1 MSKRTQSIRSLFAAG
16 DGDAPQGSAR
26 TPVQRVTSGAVRSL
40 QDTFSDVERDYEALK
55 RRVADGE
62 LPVELDPL
70 TVDPSP
76 FSDRFSDHDRTEID
90 ALITSIRE
98 NGQEIPILVRPHP
111 TLAGRYQ
118 IAYGHRRLRAVT
130 ELGLQVKAF
139 VRELDDSR
147 LVVAQG
153 IENSAR
159 EDLSFVERAAFANKL
174 EAAGFQRQLIQSA
187 LSVDRAEVSKLISV
201 AQAIPDWTLAAIG
214 RAPKIGR
221 GRWQEFAELLQQA
234 DAETKIRKA
243 IDEKSFKFRDSDE
256 RFMAILHA
264 LKKAEGTKR
273 SKATLETVATAS
285 SGAKLATL
293 SFSAKHCNIQINKER
308 DEAFARFVMEQIPTL
323 YAEFQQGDGADE
335 NR

>member
-16 DGDAPQGSAR
+16 DGDRPQGDAR
-26 TPVQRVTSGAVRSL
+26 APVQRVTSGAVRSL

-76 FSDRFSDHDRTEID
+76 FSDRFSDQDRTEID
-90 ALITSIRE
+90 ALITSIKE

-111 TLAGRYQ
+111 TIQGRYQ

-159 EDLSFVERAAFANKL
+159 EDLSFVERAAFAHKL

-201 AQAIPDWTLAAIG
+201 AQAIPNWILAEIG

-221 GRWQEFAELLQQA
+221 GRWQEFVELLKQPT
-234 DAETKIRKA
+234 AETKAKKA

-256 RFMAILHA
+256 RFTSILQA
-264 LKKAEGTKR
+264 LKKAEDTKR
-273 SKATLETVATAS
+273 SKVAPETVATAS
-285 SGAKLATL
+285 SGAKIATL
-293 SFSAKHCNIQINKER
+293 SFSAKHCNIQLSKER
-308 DEAFARFVMEQIPTL
+308 DEAFAKFVMEQIPTL
-323 YAEFQQGDGADE
+323 YAEFQHRDGAQED
-335 NR
+335 R